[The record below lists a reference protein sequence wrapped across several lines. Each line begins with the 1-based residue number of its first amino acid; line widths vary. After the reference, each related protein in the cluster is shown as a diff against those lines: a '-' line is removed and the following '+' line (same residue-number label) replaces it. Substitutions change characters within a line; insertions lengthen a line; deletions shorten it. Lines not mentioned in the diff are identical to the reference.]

1 MARIAKMGSVVVVIA
16 VAFAFTFW
24 LRGDLNTD
32 QMISDVL
39 IKNVPVAYSDA
50 DGESVSTEYD
60 STLYDFPHLVM
71 SGGELTL
78 NNQCPVRKGGLN
90 VRVQTLFVNGKPIGF
105 C

>member
-16 VAFAFTFW
+16 AAFAFTFW
-24 LRGDLNTD
+24 LRGDLTTD

-60 STLYDFPHLVM
+60 STLYEFPHLVM
-71 SGGELTL
+71 SDGELTVNDL
-78 NNQCPVRKGGLN
+78 CPVRRRRLSTSI
-90 VRVQTLFVNGKPIGF
+90 QPLFVNGRPIGF